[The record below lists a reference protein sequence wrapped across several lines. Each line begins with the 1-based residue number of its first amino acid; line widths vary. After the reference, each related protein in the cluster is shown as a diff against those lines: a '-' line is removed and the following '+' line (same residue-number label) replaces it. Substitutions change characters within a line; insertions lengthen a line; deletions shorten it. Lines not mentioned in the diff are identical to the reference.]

1 MLGVRCTE
9 PETRTPIRMRIAM
22 SPHSPQTAPV
32 QAAPNLARPR
42 FDAGSDALVAWLDSV
57 RAAGVRQAGPALILA
72 LESLRRADLSPARR
86 FSVLRLLKAAVL
98 KTCGGLPKPRDWA
111 TLPASGG
118 GAPPRGITVEQR
130 LYRLMFQGLI
140 QALYQLDRCYFMLDG
155 RQLRRRNWA
164 VRNLFRFFDR
174 QLRYAALWGGT
185 LPEHAWRDLHDLY
198 VYLTV
203 RRQPGGVGPADPML
217 RTIDP
222 ELEYKQILLFGL
234 AARLAPSGI
243 RTGVLLDGLRHWAL
257 QTQLDEP
264 QCAHGAA
271 GLLVVDLAQDG
282 PPRRHP
288 APLAA
293 DFRGWV
299 LVPPDGFMDHLRHGI
314 HGGEAARLAPPS
326 ALGPTAVPARA

>member
-1 MLGVRCTE
+1 
-9 PETRTPIRMRIAM
+9 MRIAM
-22 SPHSPQTAPV
+22 SPHSPQIAPT

-42 FDAGSDALVAWLDSV
+42 FDAGSEALVAWLDSV

-72 LESLRRADLSPARR
+72 LEALRRADLSPARR

-98 KTCGGLPKPRDWA
+98 KTGGGLPKPRDWA
-111 TLPASGG
+111 SLPASGN
-118 GAPPRGITVEQR
+118 GATMRGITVEQR
-130 LYRLMFQGLI
+130 LYRLMFQGLC

-155 RQLRRRNWA
+155 RQQRRRNWA

-174 QLRYAALWGGT
+174 QVRYAALWGGT

-203 RRQPGGVGPADPML
+203 RRQPAGAGPAADPLL
-217 RTIDP
+217 RSMDP

-234 AARLAPSGI
+234 AARLSPSGI
-243 RTGVLLDGLRHWAL
+243 RTGILIDGLRQWAL
-257 QTQLDEP
+257 QTQLEEP
-264 QCAHGAA
+264 QGMQGAA

-299 LVPPDGFMDHLRHGI
+299 LVPPDGFMDHLEHGI
-314 HGGEAARLAPPS
+314 HGGEAVRLAPPS
-326 ALGPTAVPARA
+326 VWGQISGMG